1 MGAVLIGISR
11 GSRSTGPESRRAR
24 NAWSRR
30 CVRLK
35 QARGRRFPVDLV
47 GALAHGGAVVPGLH
61 AQQRVDP
68 DCRTPSRCAGPS
80 PATGGHAENRG
91 GGAPPP
97 GPTRSGSLRGF
108 VGWGKSAAR
117 RLKDSGSRESPAR
130 SAPRT
135 PWSPA
140 SGAPR

>member
-35 QARGRRFPVDLV
+35 QARGRLPVDLV

-80 PATGGHAENRG
+80 PATGWPR
-91 GGAPPP
+91 
-97 GPTRSGSLRGF
+97 
-108 VGWGKSAAR
+108 
-117 RLKDSGSRESPAR
+117 RESGRRRATAR
-130 SAPRT
+130 SNSFRISSRVRGLGQECRAPAHR
-135 PWSPA
+135 
-140 SGAPR
+140 